1 MEHIG
6 CRTAASQEGQRSQGG
21 VGRWSRRRVQ
31 RGLLVA
37 ALCWLSLAGAQPVT
51 PPPAVDPGRLRE
63 RFEPTPE
70 PATAPRLPELKGAAG
85 APLPEEVRDIRVTL
99 RSIRILGATAYT
111 PEQLREQTDAYLGR
125 EISGADIF
133 NLAQALTARY
143 RNDGYFLSLVIVPPQ
158 QLADGTLTLRV
169 IEGYIASVQIEGE
182 ARVRARL
189 LALAEKIMAS
199 RPLQAHVL
207 ERYLLLANDLPG
219 LQLRSVLAPSQTP
232 GAADLTLI
240 ASVKTY
246 EGFASVDNYGSRYL
260 GPNQATLGLTV
271 NQLFGAHDQLRY
283 IGVGSGDTRLA
294 FHQLSLSQVVT
305 PEGLRLAV
313 TVSQARTR
321 PGDVLQPYDVHGRLD
336 AVAFSMA
343 YPWLRT
349 RNQSLQGRLV
359 YDSADT
365 DTDILGSRTT
375 EDRIRALR
383 AGLSWQRLDVLDGQN
398 VLEVDLSQG
407 VGGTSKGDALKS
419 RVGADGLFSKLNF
432 DYTRFQP
439 WGAHWGL
446 TFGLAG
452 QWTGEQPLLSS
463 EQFALGGR
471 RFGRAYEAAE
481 LVGDRGLA
489 LRLEPRYAGA
499 STLPGLRAFHL
510 LGFYDIGEVTRVGSL
525 PADTPATQSLAS
537 AGVGLRLFPSA
548 RVTAQLEAA
557 WPLTRSVASSPDEG
571 KRVRLLGAVTV
582 RF

>member
-1 MEHIG
+1 MARIG
-6 CRTAASQEGQRSQGG
+6 CRTVARQAGQQNMKALGPRLRGWAQRS
-21 VGRWSRRRVQ
+21 
-31 RGLLVA
+31 LLVA
-37 ALCWLSLAGAQPVT
+37 LLSWQPLVGAQPVT
-51 PPPAVDPGRLRE
+51 PPASVDPGRLRE
-63 RFEPTPE
+63 RFDLPPE
-70 PATAPRLPELKGAAG
+70 PAAPLRLPELKGAPDG
-85 APLPEEVRDIRVTL
+85 TLPEDVRTLRVTL
-99 RSIRILGATAYT
+99 RSIRIVGATAYT

-125 EISGADIF
+125 EISGADIYG
-133 NLAQALTARY
+133 LAQALTARY

-158 QLADGTLTLRV
+158 LLADGTLTLRV
-169 IEGYIASVQIEGE
+169 IEGYIASVHLEGD
-182 ARVRARL
+182 VRLRPRL
-189 LALAEKIMAS
+189 LALADKIMAS
-199 RPLQAHVL
+199 RPLQARVL

-219 LQLRSVLAPSQTP
+219 MQLRSVLAPSQTP

-246 EGFASVDNYGSRYL
+246 EVFASLDNYGSRYL
-260 GPNQATLGLTV
+260 GPNQATLGLTL
-271 NQLFGAHDQLRY
+271 NQLFGEHDQLRY

-305 PEGLRLAV
+305 AEGLKLGV

-321 PGDVLQPYDVHGRLD
+321 PGDILRAYDVHGRMD
-336 AVAFSMA
+336 AVAFSMS

-349 RNQSLQGRLV
+349 RNQSLHGRLV

-375 EDRIRALR
+375 EDRIRAIR
-383 AGLSWQRLDVLDGQN
+383 AGLSWQQLDGLDGQN

-419 RVGADGLFSKLNF
+419 RVGADGLFSKLSF
-432 DYTRFQP
+432 DYARFQP
-439 WGAHWGL
+439 WGARWGL
-446 TFGLAG
+446 SFGLAG

-489 LRLEPRYAGA
+489 LRLEPRYAG
-499 STLPGLRAFHL
+499 SSQLPGLRAYHL
-510 LGFYDIGEVTRVGSL
+510 LGFYDIGEVTRVGVL

-537 AGVGLRLFPSA
+537 AGFGMRLFPSA
-548 RVTAQLEAA
+548 SVTAQLEAA
-557 WPLTRSVASSPDEG
+557 WPLTRGVASSPDEG
-571 KRVRLLGAVTV
+571 KHVRLLGSVMV